1 VGSLRAAFVMSGRC
15 VRRCVSS
22 EDSGSNGM
30 PTQIV
35 LTVDIV
41 AQAIERD
48 FRYLPRLGNET
59 DRTPDGPQLIAL

>member
-1 VGSLRAAFVMSGRC
+1 
-15 VRRCVSS
+15 
-22 EDSGSNGM
+22 M